1 MSDGSVDNTGFAPER
16 WTDRHTQTQTQ

>member
-1 MSDGSVDNTGFAPER
+1 MSDGSVHNTGFTPER